1 MLSSALLALVLS
13 GPVTMIHDGDTFHV
27 QDQRVRLAS
36 IDAPEIGQSCKGHD
50 GAAYDCGDAAREAM
64 VHLIAGRRVRCVG
77 AEIDRYG
84 RPVVT
89 CTADGDA
96 LSLNEQ
102 MVMRGEAVAYDYG
115 RNVSPY
121 HRDEDM
127 ARRAGL
133 GIWSGP
139 FEVPG
144 DWRREHRR

>member
-1 MLSSALLALVLS
+1 MLPAALLAIVLS
-13 GPVTMIHDGDTFHV
+13 GPVDHLHDGDTFHV
-27 QDQRVRLAS
+27 QGQRLRLAN

-50 GAAYDCGDAAREAM
+50 GADYDCGDAARVAM
-64 VHLIAGRRVRCVG
+64 ARLIHDRPVRCVG
-77 AEIDRYG
+77 TEIDRYG

-102 MVMRGEAVAYDYG
+102 MVMRGQAVAYDYG

-121 HRDEDM
+121 HRDEEL

>member
-1 MLSSALLALVLS
+1 MLSPILLAIVLF
-13 GPVTMIHDGDTFHV
+13 GPVDHLHDGDTFHV
-27 QDQRVRLAS
+27 QGHRVRLAG
-36 IDAPEIGQSCKGHD
+36 IDSPEIGQTCKGHD
-50 GAAYDCGDAAREAM
+50 GTSYDCGDAAREAM
-64 VHLIAGRRVRCVG
+64 VHLIAGRRVRCSG
-77 AEIDRYG
+77 KDIDRYG

-102 MVMRGEAVAYDYG
+102 MVMRGQAVAYDYG

-139 FEVPG
+139 FEVPSG
-144 DWRREHRR
+144 WRKERRR